1 MKKLS
6 IFAFF
11 LTIGLLFTSCEENEN
26 PIFDNVNGQ
35 TLAQLS
41 ASAGALATPAEGASM
56 TVNVLVTT
64 VSNTDR
70 AISFVT
76 SEDNTATAGQ
86 YQLSGLV
93 IPAGE
98 YVGTV
103 TITSVFAGLP
113 DQGSV
118 YLDLNLTGIE
128 GSDAYV
134 ENGNIRVEMF
144 KKCDIPA
151 GNYVI
156 DMQDSYGDGWN
167 GASITVTID
176 GVATDY
182 TVSAAQ
188 GSAAQHV
195 INVPSG
201 TDQLDFAFNSG
212 SWDSEITY
220 QITSPNN
227 IVIINDGPNPTIGTV
242 VYNPCNI

>member
-1 MKKLS
+1 M
-6 IFAFF
+6 
-11 LTIGLLFTSCEENEN
+11 GLLFTSCEENEN
-26 PIFDNVNGQ
+26 PIFDNINGQ

-64 VSNTDR
+64 VSNVDR
-70 AISFVT
+70 EISFVT
-76 SEDNTATAGQ
+76 SENNTATAGQ

-103 TITSVFAGLP
+103 TIASVFAGLP

-118 YLDLNLTGIE
+118 YLDLNLTGV
-128 GSDAYV
+128 GGADTYV

-151 GNYVI
+151 GNYTI

-176 GVATDY
+176 GVSTDY
-182 TVSAAQ
+182 TISAAQ
-188 GSAAQHV
+188 GNVAQHV
-195 INVPSG
+195 IAVPAG
-201 TDQLDFAFNSG
+201 TEELDFAFNSG

-227 IVIINDGPNPTIGTV
+227 IVFVNDGPNPTVGSA